1 MSPKLTS
8 FLSIRRANFSRS
20 ENRTSD
26 VSDLHSINEAINAKA
41 GRKLLPSI
49 FVGLSL
55 VALVWLSL
63 AYARILFAVLIAVVI
78 SLGIRE
84 LVRAFAAANIGVSSV
99 SLNLA
104 TIGLIYATWIDGVEG
119 LVVGTA
125 IAFPIL
131 LILRLRKGPHDFVR
145 SATATTF
152 GLIYLPFLAGF
163 LILLGQPSD
172 GLARVMTFVI
182 LVGCNDTFG
191 YLVGVLIGRHPL
203 VPTISPKKTWEGLIG
218 SVIFTPMGGALC
230 FYYILELQWW
240 IGIVVGLVIV
250 FTATSGDL
258 IESAM
263 KRDLSLKD
271 MGSILPGH
279 GGVLDR
285 LDSVLLSAPAL
296 VLALE
301 LVKRFS

>member
-1 MSPKLTS
+1 MS

-240 IGIVVGLVIV
+240 IGIVVGLMIV